1 MSQRVNNEVKLIFLL
16 VPTQQS
22 AKPTSI
28 MATRKKSGA
37 PDGKHYESADTIN
50 KFEHVRLW
58 LLKNCKKVSVCS
70 CICSAQ
76 TGNLRKPRIALRKL
90 GIPTLPR
97 KAWIAPIDDPK
108 IRDVCGQPPQM
119 QPRLVTKQ
127 KLVLYD
133 RVYNGRGG
141 SAART
146 GVREGL

>member
-1 MSQRVNNEVKLIFLL
+1 MRPNVNTQTALTVPGPIPLQKGVGPGDEATIFMSQRVNNEVKLIFLL

-70 CICSAQ
+70 CIF
-76 TGNLRKPRIALRKL
+76 
-90 GIPTLPR
+90 
-97 KAWIAPIDDPK
+97 
-108 IRDVCGQPPQM
+108 
-119 QPRLVTKQ
+119 
-127 KLVLYD
+127 
-133 RVYNGRGG
+133 
-141 SAART
+141 
-146 GVREGL
+146 